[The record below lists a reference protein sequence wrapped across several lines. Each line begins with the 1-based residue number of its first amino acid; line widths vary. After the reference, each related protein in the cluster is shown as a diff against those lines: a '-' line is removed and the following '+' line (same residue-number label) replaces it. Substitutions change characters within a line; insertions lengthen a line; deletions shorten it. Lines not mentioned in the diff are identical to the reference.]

1 MHPHQ
6 DAFCFNRPE
15 EEKKEIMK
23 ALLYIHSWL
32 RWVIVL
38 VGLIALV
45 IHALGLIQKKSY
57 NSMSRGL
64 MSAFTGLLD
73 LQVLVGIIYLIAGW
87 QGFVSPGGGFPRAQ
101 VGHTFTMLVAVV
113 AAHIITRNK
122 EKPDHIRY
130 RNGVIAILVVA
141 VLLVLATVFVLQG
154 VHWSFRF

>member
-1 MHPHQ
+1 
-6 DAFCFNRPE
+6 
-15 EEKKEIMK
+15 MK

-38 VGLIALV
+38 VGLIALA
-45 IHALGLIQKKSY
+45 IHALGLLQKKPY

-73 LQVLVGIIYLIAGW
+73 LQMLVGIIQLIAGW
-87 QGFVSPGGGFPRAQ
+87 QGFVSAGGGFPRAQ
-101 VGHTFTMLVAVV
+101 VEHTFAMLLAV
-113 AAHIITRNK
+113 AAAHVITRNK
-122 EKPDHIRY
+122 EKPDNIRY

-154 VHWSFRF
+154 PRWIFRF